1 MAVMGILYKAVVQ
14 VALVGFICLFAT
26 GAYTSL
32 TMMGGGGQGDTTV
45 ASTANVAIS
54 ATTAIMGLFSGIAY
68 NCMGPRWSMVLGTA
82 GYVLYVGA
90 LYSYN
95 ETQGWPFV
103 VVAGAILGCGSSLVW
118 TVQGVVVTTYAT
130 ERNRGMYLAL
140 YSVIISFVG
149 ILGGLVPFVMNI
161 TSQSSSITSET
172 YLLFLIVALTG
183 WILSFLL
190 VQPSSVCKADHSY
203 AVSPPSM
210 GWRAELQASVQ
221 LLRSPGILRLLPF
234 MLICQWYSPYQ
245 FDAYNA
251 ALFTIRTRSLN
262 TLFYRFAGIAGGVF
276 FGYAMD
282 WSRFTVTQRGVGMSI
297 TLAVLWFATT
307 FGAMFVHLAHPGDG
321 TRALVDITSHGYWGL
336 CLIYCAWG
344 FADALLN
351 ALGVWV
357 GGCLNP
363 DPSYMSRYTGF
374 LIGVQSI
381 GSVIAWSL
389 NTVGIPA
396 LAQNLVALV
405 VVTAGLVALAF
416 AVPQVTDTA
425 PESVTK
431 SNQKMVMV

>member
-1 MAVMGILYKAVVQ
+1 MAVLDILHRAVVQ
-14 VALVGFICLFAT
+14 VALVGFICLLAT
-26 GAYTSL
+26 GAYSSL

-45 ASTANVAIS
+45 ASIANVAMS
-54 ATTAIMGLFSGIAY
+54 ATTAIMGLFSGIVY
-68 NCMGPRWSMVLGTA
+68 NYIGPRWSMVLGTA

-95 ETQGWPFV
+95 ETHDWPFV
-103 VVAGAILGCGSSLVW
+103 VIAGAILGCGSSLVW

-130 ERNRGMYLAL
+130 EQNRGRYLAL

-149 ILGGLVPFVMNI
+149 ILGGVVPFVMNL
-161 TSQSSSITSET
+161 TSESSSITSET

-183 WILSFLL
+183 WTLGFLL
-190 VQPSSVCKADHSY
+190 VRPSTVCKADHTY
-203 AVSPPSM
+203 AVSPPNM
-210 GWRAELQASVQ
+210 GWRTELQASVQ

-234 MLICQWYSPYQ
+234 MLTCQWYSPYQ

-262 TLFYRFAGIAGGVF
+262 TLFYRLAGIAGGVF
-276 FGYAMD
+276 FGCVMD
-282 WSRFTVTQRGVGMSI
+282 WPRFTIKQRGAGMSI
-297 TLAVLWFATT
+297 TLAVLWFVTT
-307 FGAMFVHLAHPGDG
+307 FGALFVHLAYAGHGSH
-321 TRALVDITSHGYWGL
+321 ALVDVTSGGYWGL

-344 FADALLN
+344 FADALFN

-363 DPSYMSRYTGF
+363 DPSHMSRYTGF
-374 LIGVQSI
+374 LVGVQSI

-389 NTVGIPA
+389 NTAGVPA
-396 LAQNLVALV
+396 LAQNLAALV
-405 VVTAGLVALAF
+405 VVTVGLVALTF

-425 PESVTK
+425 QGPATK
-431 SNQKMVMV
+431 GSLKMGLV